1 MNTKYILNSLFLSCC
16 FVLSLLLNACSNE
29 LETIVPAEQSI
40 SSAENNDIHIL
51 QSLGFDA
58 SDITE
63 METCYLVEGDI
74 IFEKSKLSE
83 YGKAQTRQA
92 YHTTGLIA
100 YPKQSTITV
109 GIDSSIP
116 TSGVDNW
123 REEILE
129 AINLWNPL
137 SNLHLTYTTDANPDI
152 LVRSDANNLLP
163 NNAIAAGEFPVN
175 GEPGTTILINLDYG
189 YNKTIPRLQKI
200 YNMVHEFGHCFGL
213 RHTNWE
219 ARKESPANH
228 INGTP
233 TSDPYS
239 VMNGGTAESS
249 WNGFSS
255 NDKYAIKKIYPEFSA
270 SFLGFPEKIRN
281 FGVDKSH
288 ISVSC
293 SHSIVSYRW
302 DVSAGYI
309 IDAQGNHV
317 KSAESGSVTVV
328 FGSPITSS
336 ISVHITTVYG
346 EKYFL
351 TEDYQTHTFTIT
363 KRTD

>member
-16 FVLSLLLNACSNE
+16 FALALLLNACSNE

-40 SSAENNDIHIL
+40 SSAENDDIHIL

-63 METCYLVEGDI
+63 METFYLVEGDI
-74 IFEKSKLSE
+74 IFEKSKLSG

-175 GEPGTTILINLDYG
+175 GQPGATILINLDYG
-189 YNKTIPRLQKI
+189 YNKMIPRLQKI

-249 WNGFSS
+249 WNGFSR
-255 NDKYAIKKIYPEFSA
+255 DDQYAIRVLYPKFSA
-270 SFLGFPEKIRN
+270 YLIGFPEKINN
-281 FGVDKSH
+281 FGVDKSY

-293 SHSIVSYRW
+293 SQQIVSYQW
-302 DVSAGYI
+302 TVTAGYI
-309 IDAQGNHV
+309 IDAQGNNISST
-317 KSAESGSVTVV
+317 KSSVTVV

-336 ISVHITTVYG
+336 ISVYITTIYG

-351 TEDYQTHTFTIT
+351 AKDYQTHTFTI
-363 KRTD
+363 KRVD

>member
-1 MNTKYILNSLFLSCC
+1 MKTKYAYSIFLSGC
-16 FVLSLLLNACSNE
+16 FMLILLMGACSNE
-29 LETIVPAEQSI
+29 LETINPTEEQVI
-40 SSAENNDIHIL
+40 SAENDDINIL
-51 QSLGFDA
+51 QSLGFNA

-63 METCYLVEGDI
+63 METYYLIEGDI

-137 SNLHLTYTTDANPDI
+137 SNLKMTYTTAANPDI
-152 LVRSDANNLLP
+152 LVCSDANDPLP
-163 NNAIAAGEFPVN
+163 YNAIAAGEFPMN
-175 GEPGTTILINLDYG
+175 GQPGFSIRINLDYN

-213 RHTNWE
+213 RHTNWQS
-219 ARKESPANH
+219 RNESTAYH
-228 INGTP
+228 IDGTP
-233 TSDPYS
+233 TSDSKS

-249 WNGFSS
+249 WKGFSS
-255 NDKYAIKKIYPEFSA
+255 NDEYAIRKLYPRFSA
-270 SFLGFPEKIRN
+270 SFIGFPNNIKN
-281 FGVDKSH
+281 FGTEKFN

-293 SHSIVSYRW
+293 SHSIASCWW
-302 DVSAGYI
+302 DVTAGYI
-309 IDAQGNHV
+309 IDAKGNHV
-317 KSAESGSVTVV
+317 HTIQGTSATVV
-328 FGSPITSS
+328 FGSPITSG
-336 ISVHITTVYG
+336 ISAHVTTVYG
-346 EKYFL
+346 EEYYL
-351 TEDYQTHTFTIT
+351 TEEYQDHIFKIEPVN
-363 KRTD
+363 

>member
-16 FVLSLLLNACSNE
+16 FVLALLLNACSNE
-29 LETIVPAEQSI
+29 LETIVPTEESI
-40 SSAENNDIHIL
+40 SSAENDDIHIL

-249 WNGFSS
+249 WNGFSG
-255 NDKYAIKKIYPEFSA
+255 DDQYAIRVLYPKFSA
-270 SFLGFPEKIRN
+270 YLIGFPEKINN
-281 FGVDKSH
+281 FGVDKSY

-293 SHSIVSYRW
+293 SQQIVSYQW
-302 DVSAGYI
+302 TVTAGYI
-309 IDAQGNHV
+309 IDAQGNNV
-317 KSAESGSVTVV
+317 SSTKSSVTVV

-336 ISVHITTVYG
+336 ISVYITTIYG

-351 TEDYQTHTFTIT
+351 AKDYQTHTFTI
-363 KRTD
+363 KRVD